1 MNPLQPVAIRLL
13 TLEATTAI
21 KMIKTQRVIKKENG
35 ALSIANAPLLPR
47 ADQLAMTG
55 VTV

>member
-21 KMIKTQRVIKKENG
+21 KMIKTRNQPEQER
-35 ALSIANAPLLPR
+35 R
-47 ADQLAMTG
+47 AILFRTLAVG
-55 VTV
+55 F